1 VANGFSFR
9 RKAVRT
15 LTSQIGVYALC
26 DLDNIPVYVGQ
37 SSDGIRQRVQ
47 RHLTSAR
54 SDVIAN
60 RQIDVW
66 EIAFVWE
73 YPVMDK
79 AEMNQLEATLFHHF
93 NPRSRLMN
101 GTIPSQLGSA
111 AYIPE
116 PSRIVQV
123 MSDEE
128 IAEKKTIDLRLPR
141 QADHY
146 AQIVGHFL
154 VVKNSNQ
161 IAAAM
166 DAHFSR
172 LSKYHSVMLGLGS
185 DEESE

>member
-1 VANGFSFR
+1 MAKGFAFR
-9 RKAVRT
+9 RNAVRT
-15 LTSQIGVYALC
+15 LTSQIGVYVLC
-26 DLDNIPVYVGQ
+26 DLDNTPVYVGQ

-79 AEMNQLEATLFHHF
+79 AEMNPLEAMLFHHF

-101 GTIPSQLGSA
+101 GTVPLQPVSVTRV
-111 AYIPE
+111 PE
-116 PSRIVQV
+116 PSKIVQV
-123 MSDEE
+123 MSDDE
-128 IAEKKTIDLRLPR
+128 IAEKKTVELRLPR

-166 DAHFSR
+166 DAHFAR
-172 LSKYHSVMLGLGS
+172 LSKYPSVMLGLGS
-185 DEESE
+185 DEEGE